1 MGFSLDHIGHS
12 GPAAGTF
19 GFLLLACVCMRIC
32 MYVCKQ
38 IYAYWM
44 VCVCIC
50 VVTCMVTCVCSVRVL
65 CVWGVCVWGV
75 CVCFVQIYNRVFS
88 LSLSVAFSV
97 LPLSPRPCTF
107 CLAHVL
113 SFACSLFSYHF
124 PSSPLL
130 PSYFLR
136 FCLHLWTSQDA
147 MRYHYI
153 VTPWMDWTLLR
164 QSHTFKASFV
174 NEGLCHAIHRP
185 RHSASIILDTFLWW
199 LWKVNDLQARC
210 ICKFFRKRA
219 L

>member
-1 MGFSLDHIGHS
+1 MCGYVYG
-12 GPAAGTF
+12 
-19 GFLLLACVCMRIC
+19 
-32 MYVCKQ
+32 YVCLFRTCV
-38 IYAYWM
+38 
-44 VCVCIC
+44 VCVRCMC
-50 VVTCMVTCVCSVRVL
+50 VFCTDMQQ
-65 CVWGVCVWGV
+65 G
-75 CVCFVQIYNRVFS
+75 F

-113 SFACSLFSYHF
+113 SFACSLSSYHF

-174 NEGLCHAIHRP
+174 NEACLCHPIHPYPAILLVLFWTPCCDSYEKSTICRLDASVNSFAREPCKHRGFTDKEILELESSHYVAATIC
-185 RHSASIILDTFLWW
+185 RGRKMAGFKLKVWHSCYPYF
-199 LWKVNDLQARC
+199 
-210 ICKFFRKRA
+210 
-219 L
+219 